1 MNAADTAE
9 TNALYVTPEGAF
21 DRGLPPI
28 PAHRF
33 DAERER
39 ALDPATP
46 TGIILLDLSAALN
59 IDWPA
64 TTPELL
70 ARYLVIRPGERLSHR
85 FQATGEMHYVLKGA
99 GRSTSGGVTLE
110 WRAGDGFCFPGGAET
125 VHQADEDTLIVSTT
139 DEPHHRHFR
148 TQPVPASESFLLPA
162 VFRQDRIDAALGLVH
177 VREGPVKT
185 AGKYVTFSTGG
196 DGPDGAGHADA
207 DHARLD
213 QHARGGGRAEGA
225 YPQRRGDHRIAA
237 GRGRAFDDRRDAD
250 RLAALVGD
258 ADPAAPAAFPP
269 QRGDGDDAQLRG
281 AGRAAVLPPAG
292 DRIPVARGHSGL
304 TYPH

>member
-1 MNAADTAE
+1 MTAADTTE

-21 DRGLPPI
+21 DRGLPAI

-39 ALDPATP
+39 ALDPETP
-46 TGIILLDLSAALN
+46 TGIIALDLSAALN

-70 ARYLVIRPGERLSHR
+70 AHYLVIRPGERLSHR
-85 FQATGEMHYVLKGA
+85 FQATGEMHFVLRGA
-99 GRSTSGGVTLE
+99 GRSTSAGVTLE
-110 WRAGDGFCFPGGAET
+110 WRTGDGFCFPGGAET

-177 VREGPVKT
+177 GREGPVKT
-185 AGKYVTFSTGG
+185 AGKYVTFSTGAMDRTVRG
-196 DGPDGAGHADA
+196 TLMPTMLASINTLEAGGVQKAHIHNAVAITVSLQGEGVHSMIGETRIDWLPWSVMLTPPLQQHSHHNEGTGMMRSFVVQDGPLFYHLRATGFRWPGPTAG
-207 DHARLD
+207 
-213 QHARGGGRAEGA
+213 
-225 YPQRRGDHRIAA
+225 
-237 GRGRAFDDRRDAD
+237 
-250 RLAALVGD
+250 
-258 ADPAAPAAFPP
+258 
-269 QRGDGDDAQLRG
+269 
-281 AGRAAVLPPAG
+281 
-292 DRIPVARGHSGL
+292 
-304 TYPH
+304 